1 MNIKIPILEWWR
13 QNEGSYPQLSQMVV
27 DMLAI
32 PPTGAS
38 VERQF
43 GRSGRIVTSL
53 RRRLSPKTVYE
64 IMMYKNQ
71 LLRKQQELVL
81 WKDAGA
87 NIAEE
92 KHQTEEEDSPVLE
105 EWRNWWRQSKS
116 KHIRLKYAY

>member
-1 MNIKIPILEWWR
+1 
-13 QNEGSYPQLSQMVV
+13 MVV
-27 DMLAI
+27 DTLAV
-32 PPTGAS
+32 PPNGAG